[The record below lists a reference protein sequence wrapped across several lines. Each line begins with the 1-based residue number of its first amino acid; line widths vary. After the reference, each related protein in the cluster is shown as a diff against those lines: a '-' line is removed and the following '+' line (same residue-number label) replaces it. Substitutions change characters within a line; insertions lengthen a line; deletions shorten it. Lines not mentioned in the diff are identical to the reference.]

1 MTIPPTFMSIL
12 VVSDRIGTTLFHLWS
27 LWTVPKRH
35 FHHIG
40 RFRPYQNDIL
50 AFFALF
56 EKNFLR
62 TFLPLWSPDTVPE
75 RHFLV
80 KWSSCTVPK

>member
-1 MTIPPTFMSIL
+1 MTISPTFMSIL
-12 VVSDRIGTTLFHLWS
+12 VVSDRTGTTLFYFWS

-40 RFRPYQNDIL
+40 RLRPYRNDIFAL
-50 AFFALF
+50 FALF
-56 EKNFLR
+56 EKKISRIFLS
-62 TFLPLWSPDTVPE
+62 LWSPDTVPE

-80 KWSSCTVPK
+80 KWSSCTVPE